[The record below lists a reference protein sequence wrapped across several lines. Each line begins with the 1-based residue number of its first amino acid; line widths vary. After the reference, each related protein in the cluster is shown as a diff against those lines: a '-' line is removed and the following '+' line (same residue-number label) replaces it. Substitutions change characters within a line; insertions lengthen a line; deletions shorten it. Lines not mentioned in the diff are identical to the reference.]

1 MAAGTR
7 APERVDVV
15 TPRLLRGWP
24 LPDPAGGKEARG
36 QLLVVGGRRE
46 VPGAARLAGEAGLR
60 AGAGKLAI
68 ATVGS
73 VAAALGVAVQ
83 EAAVLALDE
92 DDDGN
97 LAPSA
102 AVRILERAG
111 RARAILAGPGFGD
124 PEASVA
130 LLEAVLPH
138 VDAPVVLDAVAS
150 AYVTAHPAGL
160 SHLGGRAVLTL
171 NVSELAA
178 TAGRDDLGEADVP
191 GVAVDVAA
199 RCAAVVLC
207 GGEVKVVAAPD
218 GRAWRVEG
226 GTPGLGVSGSGDVQA
241 GTVAG
246 LLARG
251 AEPAQAAVWG
261 GYLHARAGERLA
273 GAVGTVGFLAR
284 DLVPEL
290 PAVLTE
296 LA

>member
-1 MAAGTR
+1 MAVDTR
-7 APERVDVV
+7 AAERGEVV
-15 TPRLLRGWP
+15 TPRLLRGWA

-68 ATVGS
+68 ATVRS
-73 VAAALGVAVQ
+73 VAPALGVAVQ

-102 AVRILERAG
+102 ASRILERAV
-111 RARAILAGPGFGD
+111 RAGAVLAGPGFGD
-124 PEASVA
+124 PDATVA
-130 LLEAVLPH
+130 LLEEVLPH
-138 VDAPVVLDAVAS
+138 VEAPVVLDAVAS
-150 AYVTAHPAGL
+150 AYLTARPTGL
-160 SHLGGRAVLTL
+160 AHLDGRAVLTV

-178 TAGRDDLGEADVP
+178 TAGLGELAEDDAP
-191 GVAVDVAA
+191 AVAA
-199 RCAAVVLC
+199 EVAGRCGAVVLC

-241 GTVAG
+241 GAVAG

-251 AEPAQAAVWG
+251 ADPSQAAVWG

-273 GAVGTVGFLAR
+273 GAVGAVGFLAR
-284 DLVPEL
+284 DLPPEL

>member
-1 MAAGTR
+1 VDTR
-7 APERVDVV
+7 APERVEVV
-15 TPRLLRGWP
+15 TPRLLRAWA

-68 ATVGS
+68 ATVRS
-73 VAAALGVAVQ
+73 VASALGVAVQ

-102 AVRILERAG
+102 APRILERAG
-111 RARAILAGPGFGD
+111 RAGAVLVGPGFGD
-124 PEASVA
+124 PDASRA
-130 LLEAVLPH
+130 LLEEVLPR
-138 VDAPVVLDAVAS
+138 VDVPVVVDAVAS
-150 AYVTAHPAGL
+150 AYLTAHPDGL
-160 SHLGGRAVLTL
+160 SHLDGRAVLTV

-178 TAGRDDLGEADVP
+178 TAGLDDLDEDDVV
-191 GVAVDVAA
+191 GVAADLAA
-199 RCAAVVLC
+199 RCGVVVLC
-207 GGEVKVVAAPD
+207 GGEVKVAAAPD

-241 GTVAG
+241 GAVAG

-273 GAVGTVGFLAR
+273 GAVGAIGFLAR
-284 DLVPEL
+284 DLPPEL